1 MSFGHTRQKFFMG
14 QWVRIGQMP
23 EGSELEGLLGRIIG
37 YSAQTAEC
45 DFYIV
50 LLTKK
55 LSYSDVLAL
64 TMIETC
70 LEPAPDVEY
79 WRMYPDRAS
88 SDGSDLE
95 SRTVSRMLET

>member
-1 MSFGHTRQKFFMG
+1 MAFGLLKQDFYMG
-14 QWVRIGQMP
+14 QWVRMGNMP
-23 EGSELEGLLGRIIG
+23 TDCELNGMLGRIIG
-37 YSAQTAEC
+37 VTNRTAEC

-50 LLTKK
+50 LLSER

-64 TMIETC
+64 PMIESC

-88 SDGSDLE
+88 INGSDLE
-95 SRTVSRMLET
+95 SRAVSRLLET